1 MLIADAVD
9 GNEAEEAAMNEIKK
23 ILVASDLSE
32 RSDAAVSRAS
42 LLGAEHAAEVIA
54 LYVAAD
60 DLPAKVHEQLVGSAD
75 IALKDQIART
85 CRAPKA
91 KIKASVQPGRDWATI
106 LEVAELGDFDLIV
119 LGAHRMDRVGY
130 RLGSTV
136 ERLVAHANVPLLVV
150 PRPAEAAYR
159 HPVVAVDFS
168 IHSRRAL
175 RLARAL
181 APEVKIAAVHAWE
194 LSFPAFLR
202 SESSRKDI
210 EAAES
215 KRLNALIER
224 EFAELMAAHPDSHE
238 RLQPVMRRGNVA
250 EVLESELRRRKA
262 DLLVLGTHGGG
273 GLREAM
279 IGSTSM
285 AFLKLPPCDVG
296 VVKAW

>member
-1 MLIADAVD
+1 
-9 GNEAEEAAMNEIKK
+9 MNALKR

-42 LLGAEHAAEVIA
+42 LLAAEHKAQVTA

-60 DLPAKVHEQLVGSAD
+60 DLPAKVHEQLVNSAD
-75 IALKDQIART
+75 IALNDQIARAR
-85 CRAPKA
+85 RAPKVR
-91 KIKASVQPGRDWATI
+91 IEASVQPGRDWATI
-106 LEVAELGDFDLIV
+106 LEVAEMGDYDLVV

-136 ERLVAHANVPLLVV
+136 ERLVAHASVPLLVV
-150 PRPAEAAYR
+150 PRAAKTAYR

-168 IHSRRAL
+168 IHARRAV

-181 APEVKIAAVHAWE
+181 APEARIAAVHAWE

-210 EAAES
+210 EATES

-224 EFAELMAAHPDSHE
+224 EFAELMAAQPDDHE
-238 RLQPVMRRGNVA
+238 RLEPVMRRGNVA
-250 EVLESELRRRKA
+250 EVLETELRRRKA

-285 AFLKLPPCDVG
+285 TFLKLPPCDVG
-296 VVKAW
+296 VVRAW

>member
-1 MLIADAVD
+1 
-9 GNEAEEAAMNEIKK
+9 MNGLRK
-23 ILVASDLSE
+23 ILVGSDLSE
-32 RSDAAVSRAS
+32 RSEGALSRAC
-42 LLGAEHAAEVIA
+42 LLGAEHGAEVTA

-60 DLPAKVHEQLVGSAD
+60 DLPVKVHEQLVHSAD
-75 IALKDQIART
+75 VALKEQIARACAT
-85 CRAPKA
+85 SKA
-91 KIKASVQPGRDWATI
+91 KIHPSVQPGRDWATI
-106 LEVAELGDFDLIV
+106 LEVAELGGFDLIV

-150 PRPAEAAYR
+150 PRPAASAYR

-168 IHSRRAL
+168 IHARRAV
-175 RLARAL
+175 RLARTL
-181 APEVKIAAVHAWE
+181 APQAKIAAVHAWE

-202 SESSRKDI
+202 SESSRADI
-210 EAAES
+210 EAAEA
-215 KRLNALIER
+215 KRLKQLIER
-224 EFAELMAAHPDSHE
+224 EFADLMAADPDSHA
-238 RLQPVMRRGNVA
+238 RLESVMRRGDAV
-250 EVLESELRRRKA
+250 EVLETEVRKRKA

-285 AFLKLPPCDVG
+285 TFLKLPPCDVG